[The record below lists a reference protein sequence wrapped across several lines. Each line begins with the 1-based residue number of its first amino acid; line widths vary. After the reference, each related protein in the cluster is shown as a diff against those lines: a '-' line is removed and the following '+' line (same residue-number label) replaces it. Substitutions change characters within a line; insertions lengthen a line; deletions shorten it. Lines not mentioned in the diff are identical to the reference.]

1 MPIVRLSVANELAKT
16 DPLFKAIYQS
26 FEHTKERPG
35 IPEISQIIDVWGLAV
50 SRVVTRDTDAKTALD
65 EAAVKIEQILRD
77 GGYLK
82 D

>member
-1 MPIVRLSVANELAKT
+1 
-16 DPLFKAIYQS
+16 
-26 FEHTKERPG
+26 
-35 IPEISQIIDVWGLAV
+35 
-50 SRVVTRDTDAKTALD
+50 VTRDTDAKTALD